1 LTAPVKPALIV
12 LSGAVALVLLIACV
26 NVANLLLARTAA
38 RQREIAIRLAIGAGR
53 GRLIHQALTESVL
66 LALVGGV
73 AGIALALGGVRLLRT
88 LAASL
93 PRRDVGPG
101 VAFPRLDEI
110 GIDPSVLAFTLIASV
125 VTGVLFGL
133 APVHRQSRPNPM
145 DTLREGA
152 GTSASGFNLFRRN
165 RVQGLLVVAEIAMAM
180 MLFVAGGLLIRSFV
194 NLAKVNPG

>member
-1 LTAPVKPALIV
+1 MDALPATALQSEAPFSSERSPSMRFWLTQLTAPVKPALIV

-53 GRLIHQALTESVL
+53 GRLIRQALTESVL
-66 LALVGGV
+66 LTLVGGV

-110 GIDPSVLAFTLIASV
+110 GIDPSVLAFTSIASAV
-125 VTGVLFGL
+125 AAQSHGHAARRRGDIGVRLQSL
-133 APVHRQSRPNPM
+133 PPQSR
-145 DTLREGA
+145 A
-152 GTSASGFNLFRRN
+152 GTAR
-165 RVQGLLVVAEIAMAM
+165 I
-180 MLFVAGGLLIRSFV
+180 
-194 NLAKVNPG
+194 